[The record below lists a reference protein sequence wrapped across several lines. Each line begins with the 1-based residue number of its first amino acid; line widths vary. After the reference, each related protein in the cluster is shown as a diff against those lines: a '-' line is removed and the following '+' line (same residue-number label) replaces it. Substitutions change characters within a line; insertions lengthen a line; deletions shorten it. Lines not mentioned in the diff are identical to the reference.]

1 MGPGE
6 SLAEAVAREMAE
18 ETGLAVDVRGLC
30 GVSEVRAEGAHYVI
44 LDFWCAAADTAEARA
59 GDDATELAWVSR
71 EGLGRLPL
79 VDGLLDFL
87 AAHGVTEQL
96 Q

>member
-1 MGPGE
+1 MEAGE

-18 ETGLAVDVRGLC
+18 ETGLAVESRELC
-30 GVSEVRAEGAHYVI
+30 GVSEVRAEGSHYVI
-44 LDFWCAAADTAEARA
+44 LDYWCATADASQARA
-59 GDDATELAWVSR
+59 GDDAAELAWV
-71 EGLGRLPL
+71 GRQRLAQLPL

-87 AAHGVTEQL
+87 RAHGVTDQL